1 MQALTIGII
10 GCGNISESYFTGASR
25 SALVRVKACADMHH
39 AAALARAAQFGV
51 QALSVE
57 ALLADPEIALVI
69 NLTIPAAHASVG
81 RQAIDAGKH
90 LYLEKPLAANW
101 DDACALVAHAAARGV
116 RIGCAP
122 DTFLGAAQQA
132 SRRALDAGVIGT
144 AVGGAVAIL
153 SHGMEHWHPNPAFFF
168 KPGGGP
174 LHDMGPYYV
183 TQLVNLLGPVRRVT
197 ASASIGNPVRT
208 VSSAPLHGQ
217 LIEVEV
223 PTTVNG
229 ALEFACGANIAL
241 SASWDVWHH
250 QRAPVELYG
259 TEGSLLLPDPNF
271 FGGAPQLSRRG
282 AAWETL
288 DISAHPFGADNRT
301 LGSGRQVA
309 DYRIVGVL
317 DMAAAIAQGRP
328 HRASGALALHVL
340 EVLDGLARAALE
352 GRHVTIATRCAQP
365 APLPFGDGEDVFLF
379 DCA

>member
-1 MQALTIGII
+1 MVPLSIGII
-10 GCGNISESYFTGASR
+10 GCGNISESYFAGASR

-39 AAALARAAQFGV
+39 PAALARAAQFGV
-51 QALSVE
+51 QAVSVE
-57 ALLADPEIALVI
+57 QLLADPEIALVI
-69 NLTIPAAHASVG
+69 NLTIPAAHAGVG
-81 RQAIDAGKH
+81 RQIIDAGKH

-101 DDACALVAHAAARGV
+101 DDACALVAHAAVRGV

-122 DTFLGAAQQA
+122 DTFLGAAHQA
-132 SRRALDAGVIGT
+132 SRRVLDAGVIGKP
-144 AVGGAVAIL
+144 VGGAVAIL
-153 SHGMEHWHPNPAFFF
+153 SHGMEHWHPNPGFFY

-197 ASASIGNPVRT
+197 ASASIGTPTRT
-208 VSSAPLHGQ
+208 IGSAPLRGQ

-223 PTTVNG
+223 ATTVNG
-229 ALEFACGANIAL
+229 VLEFDCGANIAL

-250 QRAPVELYG
+250 QRAPIELYG
-259 TEGSLLLPDPNF
+259 TEASLSLPDPNF

-282 AAWETL
+282 AAWESI
-288 DISAHPFGADNRT
+288 DIGAHPFGADNRT

-317 DMAAAIAQGRP
+317 DMAAAIADDRP

-340 EVLDGLARAALE
+340 EVLDGLTQSPLE
-352 GRHVTIATRCAQP
+352 GRHVAMMTRCERP
-365 APLPFGDGEDVFLF
+365 APLPHGAAEDVFLLER
-379 DCA
+379 A